1 LWQTAARN
9 HCILNNGDFLANC
22 FESTFFLSYQLV
34 LNHSPSQRWQSNQ
47 QIFSQDFD
55 ECQYKFSHC
64 IMLSSTHSTMF
75 SNTFVRRRTNKVAN
89 YNGPHLTAPMQ
100 PPGPDAEP
108 TRIVQ
113 QLPGRAAA
121 PANEL
126 TGEDLATILGMVR
139 EQARDPTASG
149 RFAFGRW
156 SVSYFSF
163 PRMHG
168 NNRIGNSMQ

>member
-1 LWQTAARN
+1 MDTVAGCR
-9 HCILNNGDFLANC
+9 FTV
-22 FESTFFLSYQLV
+22 EFFLYLNGFKTKQLFGNV

-75 SNTFVRRRTNKVAN
+75 SDRFLGRRKNRVAN
-89 YNGPHLTAPMQ
+89 YKEPRPNAPMQ
-100 PPGPDAEP
+100 TPGPDAEP

-139 EQARDPTASG
+139 EQARNPAASG

-156 SVSYFSF
+156 SISYFPSA
-163 PRMHG
+163 RMRG
-168 NNRIGNSMQ
+168 NNRIGNSIQ